1 MSNNIHET
9 TKKIKQ
15 SLRLSMN
22 GIVSAHQRSQGLN
35 YKINFGV
42 EIPRL
47 KELAGQYEK
56 SEPLATAL
64 WQDNIRECKLLAIF
78 LLPQASYHTM
88 ADKWIAEVPFTEIA
102 DHLAMNILCK
112 LPDAT
117 AKALQWCNQPTG
129 LYKYCGY
136 LTLAHLARK
145 ALVLTPQEEDTF
157 CKQAAELFETA
168 EPGPTK
174 LSACKAICG
183 YIGDDEEKA
192 KRMLAIVEPQSS
204 NIATFIKEYLQA
216 F

>member
-1 MSNNIHET
+1 MTDNIHET

-47 KELAGQYEK
+47 KDLANQYEK
-56 SEPLATAL
+56 SEPLASAL

-78 LLPQASYHTM
+78 LLPQASYPTL
-88 ADKWIAEVPFTEIA
+88 ADKWIAETPFTEIA

-117 AKALQWCNQPTG
+117 SKALIWCNHPTG

-145 ALVLTPQEEDTF
+145 SLILTPQEEETL

-168 EPGPTK
+168 EPSPTK
-174 LSACKAICG
+174 LSAGKAICG
-183 YIGDDEEKA
+183 YIGEETEKA
-192 KRMLAIVEPQSS
+192 NRMLAIVEPHS

>member
-1 MSNNIHET
+1 MTDNIHET

-47 KELAGQYEK
+47 KEIAGQYEK

-78 LLPQASYHTM
+78 LLPQASYPAL

-112 LPDAT
+112 LPGAP
-117 AKALQWCNQPTG
+117 AKALQWCSQPTG

-145 ALVLTPQEEDTF
+145 GLVFTPQEEETF
-157 CKQAAELFETA
+157 CKQAAGLFESA

-174 LSACKAICG
+174 LSAGKAICG

-192 KRMLAIVEPQSS
+192 KQMLAIVEPQS